1 MIGKLE
7 NTPEKDTNFRRETAH
22 FLVRTVHLS
31 LFILILVLGVSC
43 MSREAEAASGF
54 DDAAMKE
61 VLQPWKG
68 DLNGMIDRRFIRVLV
83 TYNKTDFFLDGAENR
98 GFTYEIFQKFET
110 FLYEKLKA
118 KGSTQR
124 HLRIKIVCVPVSRDQ
139 LIPYLNKG
147 LGDIAAGNLTITP
160 QRLKQVDFTTP
171 YYSDAQELV
180 VTGPS
185 APPINSVAD
194 LSGKRVYVRKS
205 SSYFESLV
213 RLNEKFAG
221 SGKSPVKIDPANE
234 NLETEDILEMV
245 NADLIPIT
253 LADNYLVDF
262 WSRIFKN
269 IKVHPNAALN
279 NQQKIAWA
287 VRKNSPQLKKILNR
301 FVKKIK
307 VGTLYGN
314 IIAKRYFENTKWA
327 RNALSPKDIE
337 QFNQTID
344 LFQQY
349 AGKYGFDYV
358 MVAAQGY
365 QESRLDQSLRSNR
378 GAVGVM
384 QILPKTAAADP
395 VNIKDV
401 HKLESNIH
409 AGIKYLHFLYN
420 RYYKAAP
427 MDQLNKML
435 FTFAAYN
442 AGPARVRGLREQAKK
457 MGLNP
462 DLWFNNVEVAA
473 ARAIGRETV
482 QYVSNIFKYY
492 VVYKRMEAQMDKRE
506 KLKGEKMKK

>member
-1 MIGKLE
+1 M
-7 NTPEKDTNFRRETAH
+7 
-22 FLVRTVHLS
+22 
-31 LFILILVLGVSC
+31 
-43 MSREAEAASGF
+43 
-54 DDAAMKE
+54 
-61 VLQPWKG
+61 
-68 DLNGMIDRRFIRVLV
+68 
-83 TYNKTDFFLDGAENR
+83 
-98 GFTYEIFQKFET
+98 
-110 FLYEKLKA
+110 
-118 KGSTQR
+118 
-124 HLRIKIVCVPVSRDQ
+124 
-139 LIPYLNKG
+139 
-147 LGDIAAGNLTITP
+147 
-160 QRLKQVDFTTP
+160 
-171 YYSDAQELV
+171 
-180 VTGPS
+180 
-185 APPINSVAD
+185 
-194 LSGKRVYVRKS
+194 YVRKS

-221 SGKSPVKIDPANE
+221 SGKAPVKIDPANE

-253 LADNYLVDF
+253 LADNYLADF

-279 NQQKIAWA
+279 NKQKIAWA

-301 FVKKIK
+301 FVKKIRI
-307 VGTLYGN
+307 GTLYGN
-314 IIAKRYFENTKWA
+314 IIAKRYYANTKWA
-327 RNALSPKDIE
+327 RNALSPEDIRR
-337 QFNQTID
+337 FNQTID
-344 LFQQY
+344 LFQKY

-427 MDQLNKML
+427 MDPLNKML

-442 AGPARVRGLREQAKK
+442 AGPARIRGLREQAKK
-457 MGLNP
+457 NGAEP
-462 DLWFNNVEVAA
+462 RSVVQQ
-473 ARAIGRETV
+473 RGSGRRPRHWPGNGAVRQQHLQILRRLQTDGG
-482 QYVSNIFKYY
+482 
-492 VVYKRMEAQMDKRE
+492 RRWTRE
-506 KLKGEKMKK
+506 KNSKKRR